1 MFGDLGDLGD
11 LSRHNNF
18 SSVGDPG
25 SGIGSQFGSQA
36 SHYMGLP
43 SFGELV
49 PECGC

>member
-11 LSRHNNF
+11 LSRHINF